1 MSELKDLRIVITRP
15 EKQAQ
20 SFREK
25 LDQLGAETILI
36 PAIKISFPEDNFRL
50 DKALGKLD
58 CYEWLI
64 LTSVNGVKA
73 VWQRLQS
80 LGVSNL
86 PEQLQVAAIGPK
98 TAEELI
104 KRGVQ
109 PDFVPE
115 EYIAEAILPGLGDI
129 NGNWVL
135 LARAKQARPAL
146 ARLIQ
151 DAGGFAHEI
160 TAYDTVP
167 GHLSEG
173 AVEELKRGVDVLTFT
188 SSSTVNNFIS
198 LAEEAGLDPG
208 NITGDPLVACIGP
221 ITAETA
227 QEKGFEVDVIA
238 EDYTIE
244 GLTSSLIAHYHQR
257 QE

>member
-20 SFREK
+20 SFREM
-25 LDQLGAETILI
+25 LTQLEAEPILI
-36 PAIKISFPEDNFRL
+36 PAIKINFPDDNFRL
-50 DKALGKLD
+50 DKALKKLD

-73 VWQRLQS
+73 VWRRLES
-80 LGVSNL
+80 LSISRM
-86 PEQLQVAAIGPK
+86 PKQLQVAAIGPK

-129 NGNWVL
+129 NGSWVL
-135 LARAKQARPAL
+135 LPRAKQARPAL
-146 ARLIQ
+146 ANLIQ
-151 DAGGFAHEI
+151 GAGGFAHEI

-167 GHLSEG
+167 GHLTEQ
-173 AVEELKRGVDVLTFT
+173 AVGDLRAGVDVLTFT

-198 LAEEAGLDPG
+198 LVEEAGLDPG
-208 NITGDPLVACIGP
+208 NLTGDPLVACIGP
-221 ITAETA
+221 ITAGTA
-227 QEKGFEVDVIA
+227 QEKGFQVDVIA

-244 GLTSSLIAHYHQR
+244 GLTSILIAHYTQR
-257 QE
+257 